1 MIWAWTD
8 GLLSDVGCAR
18 PWYQPEIFYALFLI
32 KMAEKTMAIQIFDDF
47 RKEYWYHVSNQ
58 NEIPI
63 FGHAEK
69 SIDSELLYNIAQQMP
84 GKADDL
90 EILKQ
95 VISLNVDAIDTLRTI
110 VGVTDK
116 RMYLELSYIF
126 NKHRNNRN
134 SELNILGES
143 VYSLKKHSVSYF
155 KRLIG
160 IPDAKGKEVLNVVAK
175 YLEDRGVLSIL
186 HVLNKMDKK
195 EVNSLVDF
203 LLLPKEIQQEETKK
217 RGHGAEQTLALVLHN
232 IGASFIPDR
241 RHINPMSQD
250 DQNVTKDNFELAQRD
265 EASTWS
271 MDLIIKQGQ
280 FLRVFV
286 QGLIH
291 SSDPGQYGVN
301 KSGETVSVKKGL
313 VLHNETSPTKKEL
326 WGLVDG
332 VGFIENPENTIFKML
347 QQFDTFV
354 QLKSLYKAGLKL
366 HKLGIVKIKA
376 IRFDMDFY
384 TENEAD
390 EMFELYGSDDIIKVT
405 DNSIPAGREVQ
416 AGKAWLYV

>member
-1 MIWAWTD
+1 
-8 GLLSDVGCAR
+8 
-18 PWYQPEIFYALFLI
+18 
-32 KMAEKTMAIQIFDDF
+32 MAIQIFDDF

-69 SIDSELLYNIAQQMP
+69 SIDSDLLYTIAQQMP
-84 GKADDL
+84 GNADDL
-90 EILKQ
+90 ETLKQ
-95 VISLNVDAIDTLRTI
+95 IISLNVDAIDTLRTI

-126 NKHRNNRN
+126 NKHRNNRD
-134 SELNILGES
+134 SELNLLGES

-155 KRLIG
+155 KGLI
-160 IPDAKGKEVLNVVAK
+160 DKSNAKGKEVLNVVAK

-186 HVLNKMDKK
+186 HVLNKMDQE
-195 EVNSLVDF
+195 EVSSLVDF

-217 RGHGAEQTLALVLHN
+217 RGHGAEQALALVLHN
-232 IGASFIPDR
+232 IGVSFIPDR

-250 DQNVTKDNFELAQRD
+250 DPNVDKETFEIAPRD
-265 EASTWS
+265 EETTWS
-271 MDLIIKQGQ
+271 MDLIITHNKN
-280 FLRVFV
+280 LRVFI

-301 KSGETVSVKKGL
+301 KSGETVLVKTGL
-313 VLHNETSPTKKEL
+313 TKNNATRPVKKEL

-366 HKLGIVKIKA
+366 HKLDIVKIKA

-384 TENEAD
+384 TKKEAD
-390 EMFELYGSDDIIKVT
+390 DMFELYGSDDIIKVT
-405 DNSIPAGREVQ
+405 DNSIPAGKEVQ

>member
-1 MIWAWTD
+1 
-8 GLLSDVGCAR
+8 
-18 PWYQPEIFYALFLI
+18 
-32 KMAEKTMAIQIFDDF
+32 MAINIFDDF

-69 SIDSELLYNIAQQMP
+69 SIDSKLLYRIAQQIT
-84 GKADDL
+84 GTANDL
-90 EILKQ
+90 DKLKQ
-95 VISLNVDAIDTLRTI
+95 IILSNVDAIDTLRTI

-126 NKHRNNRN
+126 NKYRNNPDT
-134 SELNILGES
+134 ELNILGES

-155 KRLIG
+155 KRLI
-160 IPDAKGKEVLNVVAK
+160 IKQNAKSKEVLNIIAK
-175 YLEDRGVLSIL
+175 YLEDRGVISIL
-186 HVLNKMDKK
+186 HVLNKMTQK
-195 EVNSLVDF
+195 EVSSLVDF

-217 RGHGAEQTLALVLHN
+217 RGHGAEQALALVLHN
-232 IGASFIPDR
+232 IGVSFIPDQ

-250 DQNVTKDNFELAQRD
+250 DQNVTKADFELAQRD

-271 MDLIIKQGQ
+271 MDLIIKHGQ
-280 FLRVFV
+280 SLRVFV

-301 KSGETVSVKKGL
+301 KSGETVTVKSDL
-313 VLHNETSPTKKEL
+313 VRHNQTSPVKKEL

-332 VGFIENPENTIFKML
+332 VGLIENPENTIFKML

-354 QLKSLYKAGLKL
+354 QIKSLYKAGLKL

-376 IRFDMDFY
+376 IRFDMNFY
-384 TENEAD
+384 TKQEAD

-405 DNSIPAGREVQ
+405 DNSIPEGTEVQ